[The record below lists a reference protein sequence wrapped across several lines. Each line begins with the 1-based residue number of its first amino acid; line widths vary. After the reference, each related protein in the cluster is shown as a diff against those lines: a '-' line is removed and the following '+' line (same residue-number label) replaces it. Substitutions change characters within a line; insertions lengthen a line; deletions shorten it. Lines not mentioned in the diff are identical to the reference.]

1 MHLKLSIHA
10 PADHAP
16 ADGSIVL
23 FTVDAASIMWICVQK
38 MDELCMKHGITVMK
52 KCTDCV

>member
-1 MHLKLSIHA
+1 MRLDLLI
-10 PADHAP
+10 DAP

>member
-1 MHLKLSIHA
+1 MRLDFSI
-10 PADHAP
+10 HAP

-52 KCTDCV
+52 KCSDCV